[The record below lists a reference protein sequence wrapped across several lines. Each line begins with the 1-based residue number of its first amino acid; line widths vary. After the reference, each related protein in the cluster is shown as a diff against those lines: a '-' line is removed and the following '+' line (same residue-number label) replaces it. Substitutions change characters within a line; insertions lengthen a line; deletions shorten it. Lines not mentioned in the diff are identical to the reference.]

1 MKSRTEGEVWL
12 VSWLPTGGD
21 LITVHTYPCP
31 CRNQFSD
38 FKTKFHIHSGMN
50 LVQMSV
56 LTEAILQVFGCS
68 RGQ

>member
-1 MKSRTEGEVWL
+1 VTSEK
-12 VSWLPTGGD
+12 
-21 LITVHTYPCP
+21 
-31 CRNQFSD
+31 
-38 FKTKFHIHSGMN
+38 KFHIHSGMN

>member
-38 FKTKFHIHSGMN
+38 FKKKISHPFRHEPCTDECLN
-50 LVQMSV
+50 
-56 LTEAILQVFGCS
+56 
-68 RGQ
+68 

>member
-12 VSWLPTGGD
+12 VGWLPTGGD
-21 LITVHTYPCP
+21 LITVHTYHAHVGIK
-31 CRNQFSD
+31 FSD
-38 FKTKFHIHSGMN
+38 FRKNFHIHSGMN